1 MDNVPEWLV
10 PILKEMP
17 TLLVVLLVV
26 WYGFKRVME
35 EHEMHLKSKD
45 AEIERLVKEK
55 NELQELVLKQR
66 LSTQKPKK

>member
-45 AEIERLVKEK
+45 AEIERLVKE
-55 NELQELVLKQR
+55 
-66 LSTQKPKK
+66 